1 MFLHDL
7 FILHLTYTLYN
18 NQKGVSIIPKIKTK
32 ISSGLYIPHD
42 LLKKA
47 GIDGE
52 VELDLA
58 DGEIRIISPLKG
70 KKKRDSR
77 KASFS
82 ECIGS
87 FDTPGIH
94 GRDHDTYLYCK

>member
-1 MFLHDL
+1 M
-7 FILHLTYTLYN
+7 
-18 NQKGVSIIPKIKTK
+18 SIIPKIMTK
-32 ISSGLYIPHD
+32 ISSGLYIPYD

-70 KKKRDSR
+70 KRKKSPR
-77 KASFS
+77 KASFL

-87 FDTPGIH
+87 LDTPGIF
-94 GRDHDTYLYCK
+94 GRDHDMYLYHE